1 MNLSIIVAMSKN
13 RVIGKDNKMPWH
25 LSNDLK
31 NFKKITIGKTIV
43 MGRLTYD
50 SIGKPLPERK
60 NIVLSR
66 NLIDSNVFIFDNFE
80 EVLNFTKDEDE
91 EQEEVASPLDVL
103 ADIDEIPDESKEEW
117 LDTAEEK
124 DLIDGEGEA
133 KDNNDTETVK
143 DVVGLLDQETNDEQ
157 QEELEGALMSKSE
170 EEEMKETFVRWG
182 KLAGIIKG

>member
-91 EQEEVASPLDVL
+91 VFIIGGQ
-103 ADIDEIPDESKEEW
+103 DIYSQTIDKVNKLYLTTIDANIEGDKYFPEIDISKWKKIRSENFS
-117 LDTAEEK
+117 K
-124 DLIDGEGEA
+124 DQ
-133 KDNNDTETVK
+133 NNTHDFVS
-143 DVVGLLDQETNDEQ
+143 
-157 QEELEGALMSKSE
+157 ELY
-170 EEEMKETFVRWG
+170 
-182 KLAGIIKG
+182 IKNI

>member
-66 NLIDSNVFIFDNFE
+66 NLIDSDVFIFDNFE

-91 EQEEVASPLDVL
+91 VFIIGGQ
-103 ADIDEIPDESKEEW
+103 DIYSQTIDKVNKLYLTTIDANIEGDKYFPEIDISKWKKIRSENFS
-117 LDTAEEK
+117 K
-124 DLIDGEGEA
+124 DQ
-133 KDNNDTETVK
+133 NNTHDFVS
-143 DVVGLLDQETNDEQ
+143 
-157 QEELEGALMSKSE
+157 ELY
-170 EEEMKETFVRWG
+170 
-182 KLAGIIKG
+182 IKNI

>member
-50 SIGKPLPERK
+50 SIGKALPERK

-80 EVLNFTKDEDE
+80 EVLDFTKDEDE
-91 EQEEVASPLDVL
+91 VFIIGGQ
-103 ADIDEIPDESKEEW
+103 DIYSQTIDKVNKLYLTTIDANIEGDKYFPEIDISKWKKIRSENFSQ
-117 LDTAEEK
+117 DQ
-124 DLIDGEGEA
+124 
-133 KDNNDTETVK
+133 NNTHDFVS
-143 DVVGLLDQETNDEQ
+143 
-157 QEELEGALMSKSE
+157 ELY
-170 EEEMKETFVRWG
+170 
-182 KLAGIIKG
+182 IKNI

>member
-50 SIGKPLPERK
+50 SIGKALPERK

-66 NLIDSNVFIFDNFE
+66 NLMDPDVFIFDNFE
-80 EVLNFTKDEDE
+80 EVLNFTKDE
-91 EQEEVASPLDVL
+91 EEVFIIGGQ
-103 ADIDEIPDESKEEW
+103 DIYSQTIDKVNKLYLTTIDANIEGDKYFPEIDISKWKKIRSENFS
-117 LDTAEEK
+117 K
-124 DLIDGEGEA
+124 DQ
-133 KDNNDTETVK
+133 NNTHDFVS
-143 DVVGLLDQETNDEQ
+143 
-157 QEELEGALMSKSE
+157 ELY
-170 EEEMKETFVRWG
+170 
-182 KLAGIIKG
+182 IKNI

>member
-50 SIGKPLPERK
+50 SIGKALPERT

-80 EVLNFTKDEDE
+80 EVLDFTKDEDE
-91 EQEEVASPLDVL
+91 VFIIGGQ
-103 ADIDEIPDESKEEW
+103 DIYSQTIDKVNKLYLTTIDANIEGDKYFPEIDISKWKKIRSENFS
-117 LDTAEEK
+117 K
-124 DLIDGEGEA
+124 DQ
-133 KDNNDTETVK
+133 NNTHDFVS
-143 DVVGLLDQETNDEQ
+143 
-157 QEELEGALMSKSE
+157 ELY
-170 EEEMKETFVRWG
+170 
-182 KLAGIIKG
+182 IKNI

>member
-50 SIGKPLPERK
+50 SICRPLPERK

-66 NLIDSNVFIFDNFE
+66 NLIDSDVFIFDNFE

-91 EQEEVASPLDVL
+91 VFIIGGQDIYSQTIDKVNKLYL
-103 ADIDEIPDESKEEW
+103 TTIDENIEGDKYFPEIDISKWKKIRSENFS
-117 LDTAEEK
+117 K
-124 DLIDGEGEA
+124 DQ
-133 KDNNDTETVK
+133 NNTHDFVS
-143 DVVGLLDQETNDEQ
+143 
-157 QEELEGALMSKSE
+157 ELY
-170 EEEMKETFVRWG
+170 
-182 KLAGIIKG
+182 IKNI

>member
-50 SIGKPLPERK
+50 SIGRPLPERK

-66 NLIDSNVFIFDNFE
+66 NLIDSDVFIFDNFE

-91 EQEEVASPLDVL
+91 VFIIGGQ
-103 ADIDEIPDESKEEW
+103 DIYSQ
-117 LDTAEEK
+117 T
-124 DLIDGEGEA
+124 IDKVNKLYLTTIYTHIEG
-133 KDNNDTETVK
+133 N
-143 DVVGLLDQETNDEQ
+143 
-157 QEELEGALMSKSE
+157 
-170 EEEMKETFVRWG
+170 
-182 KLAGIIKG
+182 

>member
-50 SIGKPLPERK
+50 SIGKALPERK

-80 EVLNFTKDEDE
+80 EVLDFTKDEDE
-91 EQEEVASPLDVL
+91 VFIIGGQ
-103 ADIDEIPDESKEEW
+103 DIYSQTIDKVNKLYLTTIDANIEGDKYFPEIDISKW
-117 LDTAEEK
+117 KKIRSEK
-124 DLIDGEGEA
+124 FS
-133 KDNNDTETVK
+133 KDQNNTHDFVS
-143 DVVGLLDQETNDEQ
+143 
-157 QEELEGALMSKSE
+157 ELY
-170 EEEMKETFVRWG
+170 
-182 KLAGIIKG
+182 IKNI

>member
-50 SIGKPLPERK
+50 SIGKALPERK

-80 EVLNFTKDEDE
+80 EVLDFTKDEDE
-91 EQEEVASPLDVL
+91 VFIIGGQ
-103 ADIDEIPDESKEEW
+103 DIYSQTIDKVNKLYLTTIDANIEGDKYFPEIDISKWKKIRSENFS
-117 LDTAEEK
+117 K
-124 DLIDGEGEA
+124 DQ
-133 KDNNDTETVK
+133 NNTHDFIS
-143 DVVGLLDQETNDEQ
+143 
-157 QEELEGALMSKSE
+157 ELY
-170 EEEMKETFVRWG
+170 
-182 KLAGIIKG
+182 IKNI

>member
-66 NLIDSNVFIFDNFE
+66 NLIDPNVFIFDNFE

-91 EQEEVASPLDVL
+91 VFIIGGQ
-103 ADIDEIPDESKEEW
+103 DIYSH
-117 LDTAEEK
+117 T
-124 DLIDGEGEA
+124 ID
-133 KDNNDTETVK
+133 KVN
-143 DVVGLLDQETNDEQ
+143 
-157 QEELEGALMSKSE
+157 
-170 EEEMKETFVRWG
+170 
-182 KLAGIIKG
+182 KLYLTMPK

>member
-50 SIGKPLPERK
+50 SIGKALPERK

-66 NLIDSNVFIFDNFE
+66 NLIDPDVFIFDNFE
-80 EVLNFTKDEDE
+80 EVLNFTKNEDE
-91 EQEEVASPLDVL
+91 VFIIGGQ
-103 ADIDEIPDESKEEW
+103 DIYSQTIDKVNKLYLTTID
-117 LDTAEEK
+117 AN
-124 DLIDGEGEA
+124 IDGDKYFPEI
-133 KDNNDTETVK
+133 DI
-143 DVVGLLDQETNDEQ
+143 
-157 QEELEGALMSKSE
+157 SKW
-170 EEEMKETFVRWG
+170 KN
-182 KLAGIIKG
+182 I

>member
-50 SIGKPLPERK
+50 SIGKALPERK

-80 EVLNFTKDEDE
+80 EVLDFTKDEDE
-91 EQEEVASPLDVL
+91 VFIIGGQDIYSQTIDKVNKLYL
-103 ADIDEIPDESKEEW
+103 TTIDENIEGDKYFPEIDISKWKKIRSENFS
-117 LDTAEEK
+117 K
-124 DLIDGEGEA
+124 DQ
-133 KDNNDTETVK
+133 NNTHDFVS
-143 DVVGLLDQETNDEQ
+143 
-157 QEELEGALMSKSE
+157 ELY
-170 EEEMKETFVRWG
+170 
-182 KLAGIIKG
+182 IKNI

>member
-80 EVLNFTKDEDE
+80 EVLNFTKNEDE
-91 EQEEVASPLDVL
+91 VFIIGGQ
-103 ADIDEIPDESKEEW
+103 DIYSQTIDKVNKLYLTTIDANIEGDKYFPEIDISKWKKIRSENFS
-117 LDTAEEK
+117 K
-124 DLIDGEGEA
+124 DQ
-133 KDNNDTETVK
+133 NNTHDFVS
-143 DVVGLLDQETNDEQ
+143 
-157 QEELEGALMSKSE
+157 ELY
-170 EEEMKETFVRWG
+170 
-182 KLAGIIKG
+182 IKNI

>member
-66 NLIDSNVFIFDNFE
+66 NLMDPDVFIFDNFE
-80 EVLNFTKDEDE
+80 EVLNFTKNEDE
-91 EQEEVASPLDVL
+91 VFIIGGQ
-103 ADIDEIPDESKEEW
+103 DIYSQTIDKVNKLYLTTIDANIEGDKYFPEIDISKWKKIRSENFS
-117 LDTAEEK
+117 K
-124 DLIDGEGEA
+124 DQ
-133 KDNNDTETVK
+133 NNTHDFVS
-143 DVVGLLDQETNDEQ
+143 
-157 QEELEGALMSKSE
+157 ELY
-170 EEEMKETFVRWG
+170 
-182 KLAGIIKG
+182 IKNI

>member
-50 SIGKPLPERK
+50 SIGKALPERK

-66 NLIDSNVFIFDNFE
+66 NLMDPDVFIFDNFE
-80 EVLNFTKDEDE
+80 EVLNFTKNEDE
-91 EQEEVASPLDVL
+91 VFIIGGQ
-103 ADIDEIPDESKEEW
+103 DIYSQTIDKVNKLYLTTIDANIEGDKYFPEIDISKWKKIRSENFS
-117 LDTAEEK
+117 K
-124 DLIDGEGEA
+124 DQ
-133 KDNNDTETVK
+133 NNTHDFVS
-143 DVVGLLDQETNDEQ
+143 
-157 QEELEGALMSKSE
+157 ELY
-170 EEEMKETFVRWG
+170 
-182 KLAGIIKG
+182 IKNI

>member
-50 SIGKPLPERK
+50 SIGKALPERK

-80 EVLNFTKDEDE
+80 EVLDFTKDEDE
-91 EQEEVASPLDVL
+91 VFIIGGQ
-103 ADIDEIPDESKEEW
+103 DIYSQTIDKVNKLYLTTIDANIEGDKYFPEIDISKWKKIRSENFS
-117 LDTAEEK
+117 K
-124 DLIDGEGEA
+124 DQ
-133 KDNNDTETVK
+133 NNTHDFVS
-143 DVVGLLDQETNDEQ
+143 
-157 QEELEGALMSKSE
+157 ELY
-170 EEEMKETFVRWG
+170 
-182 KLAGIIKG
+182 IKNI

>member
-91 EQEEVASPLDVL
+91 VFIIGGQ
-103 ADIDEIPDESKEEW
+103 DIYSQTIDKVNKLYLTTIDANIEGDKYFPEIDISKWKKIRSENFS
-117 LDTAEEK
+117 K
-124 DLIDGEGEA
+124 DQ
-133 KDNNDTETVK
+133 NNTHNFVS
-143 DVVGLLDQETNDEQ
+143 
-157 QEELEGALMSKSE
+157 ELY
-170 EEEMKETFVRWG
+170 
-182 KLAGIIKG
+182 IKNI

>member
-50 SIGKPLPERK
+50 SIGKALPERK

-80 EVLNFTKDEDE
+80 KVLDFTKDEDE
-91 EQEEVASPLDVL
+91 VFIIGGQ
-103 ADIDEIPDESKEEW
+103 DIYSQTIDKVNKLYLTTIDANIEGDKYFPEIDISKWKKIRSENFS
-117 LDTAEEK
+117 K
-124 DLIDGEGEA
+124 DQ
-133 KDNNDTETVK
+133 NNTHDFVS
-143 DVVGLLDQETNDEQ
+143 
-157 QEELEGALMSKSE
+157 ELY
-170 EEEMKETFVRWG
+170 
-182 KLAGIIKG
+182 IKNI

>member
-50 SIGKPLPERK
+50 SIGRPLPERK

-91 EQEEVASPLDVL
+91 VFIIGGQ
-103 ADIDEIPDESKEEW
+103 DIYSQTIDKVNKLYLTTIDANIEGDKYFPEIDISKWKKIRSENFS
-117 LDTAEEK
+117 K
-124 DLIDGEGEA
+124 DQ
-133 KDNNDTETVK
+133 NNTHDFVS
-143 DVVGLLDQETNDEQ
+143 
-157 QEELEGALMSKSE
+157 ELY
-170 EEEMKETFVRWG
+170 
-182 KLAGIIKG
+182 IKNI

>member
-43 MGRLTYD
+43 MGRLTYE
-50 SIGKPLPERK
+50 SIGKALPERK

-80 EVLNFTKDEDE
+80 EVLDFTKDEDE
-91 EQEEVASPLDVL
+91 VFIIGGQ
-103 ADIDEIPDESKEEW
+103 DIYSQTIDKVNKLYLTTIDANIEGDKYFPEIDISKWKKIRSENFS
-117 LDTAEEK
+117 K
-124 DLIDGEGEA
+124 DQ
-133 KDNNDTETVK
+133 NNTHDFIS
-143 DVVGLLDQETNDEQ
+143 
-157 QEELEGALMSKSE
+157 ELY
-170 EEEMKETFVRWG
+170 
-182 KLAGIIKG
+182 IKNI